1 MPEKISEVIS
11 SLMEKR
17 QAPIGALTGNGGAAL
32 QPTTNT
38 AAVLAKL
45 ESQSPED
52 TDRNLLQ
59 WLTSSL
65 GIVPQPQISLTY
77 PVTGGYQRSVTGFSF
92 EGLTQNNLSRALE
105 ATYSA
110 MTPATVQRCEEHV
123 STLHAV
129 TAHRNDSENSLRLIL
144 RLYADCLA
152 RYPADVSK
160 AVVQRFIYRSDKPN
174 FFPTLSELK
183 DACDKAA
190 AQRQQLMAAMENN
203 LSKGVDA

>member
-1 MPEKISEVIS
+1 MKPINSVIS
-11 SLMEKR
+11 GLVSR
-17 QAPIGALTGNGGAAL
+17 AQADANSTGPQHGGRGVA
-32 QPTTNT
+32 TV
-38 AAVLAKL
+38 AVLAKL
-45 ESQSPED
+45 ESQAPED

-77 PVTGGYQRSVTGFSF
+77 PVTGGYQRTVTGYSF
-92 EGLTQNNLSRALE
+92 EGLTPDNRSRALE

-152 RYPADVSK
+152 RFPADVAK
-160 AVVQRFIYRSDKPN
+160 AVVERFIYRTDKPN

-190 AQRQQLMAAMENN
+190 AQRQQL
-203 LSKGVDA
+203 LDSLQK

>member
-1 MPEKISEVIS
+1 MERLSAQ
-11 SLMEKR
+11 SLLKSVGESG
-17 QAPIGALTGNGGAAL
+17 QIPNTALTP
-32 QPTTNT
+32 QPGSMMSDGQTNLT
-38 AAVLAKL
+38 PIRAKL
-45 ESQSPED
+45 ESQAPED

-77 PVTGGYQRSVTGFSF
+77 PVTGGYQRTVTGYSF
-92 EGLTQNNLSRALE
+92 EGLTQDNRSRALE

-144 RLYADCLA
+144 RLYADCLS
-152 RYPADVSK
+152 RFPADVAK
-160 AVVQRFIYRSDKPN
+160 AVVERFIYRSDKPN

-190 AQRQQLMAAMENN
+190 AQRQQLLASLENI
-203 LSKGVDA
+203 V

>member
-1 MPEKISEVIS
+1 MERLSEQ
-11 SLMEKR
+11 SLLKSVGASG
-17 QAPIGALTGNGGAAL
+17 QTPDSALTPQHGSMTSVG
-32 QPTTNT
+32 QTNQI
-38 AAVLAKL
+38 AVIAKL
-45 ESQSPED
+45 ESQAPED

-77 PVTGGYQRSVTGFSF
+77 PVTGGYQRTVTGYSF
-92 EGLTQNNLSRALE
+92 EGLTPDSRSRALE
-105 ATYSA
+105 AIHSA

-152 RYPADVSK
+152 RFPADVAK
-160 AVVQRFIYRSDKPN
+160 AVVERFIYRSDKPN

-183 DACDKAA
+183 DACDRAA
-190 AQRQQLMAAMENN
+190 AQRQQLLASLENN
-203 LSKGVDA
+203 G

>member
-1 MPEKISEVIS
+1 MKPIS
-11 SLMEKR
+11 SVITGLPDQVRAASSSTGQLRGER
-17 QAPIGALTGNGGAAL
+17 GAG
-32 QPTTNT
+32 T

-77 PVTGGYQRSVTGFSF
+77 PVTGGYQRTVTGYSF
-92 EGLTQNNLSRALE
+92 EGLTPDNRSRALE
-105 ATYSA
+105 AVQSA
-110 MTPATVQRCEEHV
+110 MTPATVQRCEEHI

-160 AVVQRFIYRSDKPN
+160 AVVERFIYRSDKPN
-174 FFPTLSELK
+174 FFPTLSEMK

>member
-1 MPEKISEVIS
+1 MKPLNSVI
-11 SLMEKR
+11 
-17 QAPIGALTGNGGAAL
+17 TGLLSREPVPSNSTGL
-32 QPTTNT
+32 QPGGTGVFLDT
-38 AAVLAKL
+38 ARAKL
-45 ESQSPED
+45 ESQAPED

-77 PVTGGYQRSVTGFSF
+77 PVTGGYQRTVTGYLF
-92 EGLTQNNLSRALE
+92 EGLTQDNRSRALE

-152 RYPADVSK
+152 RFPADVAK
-160 AVVQRFIYRSDKPN
+160 AVVERFIYRTDKPN

-190 AQRQQLMAAMENN
+190 AQRQQL
-203 LSKGVDA
+203 LDSLQK

>member
-1 MPEKISEVIS
+1 MERLSAQ
-11 SLMEKR
+11 SLLRSVGESG
-17 QAPIGALTGNGGAAL
+17 QIPNTALTP
-32 QPTTNT
+32 QPGSMMSDGQTNLT
-38 AAVLAKL
+38 PIRAKL

-77 PVTGGYQRSVTGFSF
+77 PVTGGYQRTVTGYLF
-92 EGLTQNNLSRALE
+92 EGLTQDNRSRALE

-152 RYPADVSK
+152 RFPADVAK
-160 AVVQRFIYRSDKPN
+160 AVVERFIYRSDKPN

-183 DACDKAA
+183 DACDRAT
-190 AQRQQLMAAMENN
+190 AQRQQL
-203 LSKGVDA
+203 LDSLQK

>member
-1 MPEKISEVIS
+1 MERLSAQ
-11 SLMEKR
+11 SLLKSVGASGPVDSVPTLQPGSMTSDGPTNL
-17 QAPIGALTGNGGAAL
+17 APIR
-32 QPTTNT
+32 
-38 AAVLAKL
+38 AKL

-190 AQRQQLMAAMENN
+190 AQRQQLVAAMEN
-203 LSKGVDA
+203 KR